1 LIFFLLLFSS
11 LLFCDSYHLCFSFV
25 HIFSEVWLLNFLR
38 LQPTYVLVVGGLE
51 FGPFKTPTKILICQ
65 HLDDQ
70 QGVLR
75 QMALPEVYSEFADDY
90 LDLWGFRD
98 KSFKIQRPL
107 KSLKQDVE
115 SLCNRR
121 PVISRSG
128 GDSGVISFL
137 KNAWPEASD
146 FEIQSLLEGR
156 LPWVSNLQDARQWL
170 IGQFQICGYPSLGC
184 QH

>member
-1 LIFFLLLFSS
+1 M
-11 LLFCDSYHLCFSFV
+11 
-25 HIFSEVWLLNFLR
+25 
-38 LQPTYVLVVGGLE
+38 GGLE

-128 GDSGVISFL
+128 GGSGVISFL

-156 LPWVSNLQDARQWL
+156 LPWVSNLKDARQWL
-170 IGQFQICGYPSLGC
+170 IGQFQICGYPSLVC